1 MATNGTPR
9 MQLQRLLN
17 FKHTL
22 PMRLATGTVLSI
34 AVAVSSALLS
44 DSSHAEEYD
53 PDRNAE
59 LLVCDD
65 LYDRG
70 NIDQAID
77 CFRPLTTNTSLLT
90 AAEANWALGDTQAA
104 NDLFRRAVDEQ
115 PRNPHIRAR
124 WGRLFLSTHQPSQA
138 APLFEEALQ
147 LDPEYLHAQT
157 GLVAAL
163 LSQPGS
169 EARNLLVQIAV
180 DHPDNVEALLMLAR
194 LALETHDTSRANQL
208 LDQALDSA
216 SAQNITPLDIYA
228 LKASSDLLVT
238 DDHNITSENTW
249 VKTALEYSPAYG
261 DIYFVP
267 AHYHLINYRY
277 REAVELFK
285 QAVEVQ
291 PTHWSAHSQ
300 LGINLLRLNDIDGAK
315 KHLEIAYTGDPY
327 DTATVNTLKLLDTL
341 EEFEDLETTADFTLP
356 SDLSDRASE
365 NASDNTST
373 DTSTADSTT
382 AVTPEVQS
390 VPVILRLHREESQY
404 LAPYVEELTQ
414 RAVKSFSERYEF
426 ELKEPLI
433 VELFPNHDDFAVRTV
448 STPGVGLLGVT
459 FGYLLAMD
467 SPSARAAGE
476 FHWGST
482 LWHELAHVFTIE
494 KADHRMPRWFTEG
507 ISVYEEWRTGP
518 LRGRHIPTEVL
529 QAIREQKLLPVADL
543 DNGFVRPTYPNQVT
557 VSYMQAGLICDMI
570 SSYWGHDKLVR
581 MLELFK
587 ERKNSRETIQS
598 VLGISAEEVDV
609 KLQEYIKETL
619 GSVLDNYDDWSDLV
633 TAVHRAHQDD
643 QWDTVL
649 ALSAQANEIY
659 PEYVGSGNV
668 YIPLHDAYVARGRN
682 DEAVAT
688 LHSWFKYGGYQPD
701 MLHQLAHRL
710 RDLGR
715 SADAIEVLEALNWVH
730 PNNIDLH
737 EKLGADYF
745 QAENYS
751 AALREY
757 TALLGLDPHDKS
769 VVYLDIARVHH
780 KLNNKKLA
788 RRNVLQALEYAPF
801 FREAQD
807 LLVELTGDSP

>member
-1 MATNGTPR
+1 MLNNLIPR
-9 MQLQRLLN
+9 MQLKLLS
-17 FKHTL
+17 TL
-22 PMRLATGTVLSI
+22 KQ
-34 AVAVSSALLS
+34 AVTRPVQLTASAGLIVAAGLCSALLANPVG
-44 DSSHAEEYD
+44 AEEYD
-53 PDRNAE
+53 PDRSAE
-59 LLVCDD
+59 LLACDS

-70 NIDQAID
+70 NIDEAID
-77 CFRPLTTNTSLLT
+77 CFRPLTRNASLHI
-90 AAEANWALGDTQAA
+90 AAEATWALGDTRAA
-104 NDLFRRAVDEQ
+104 NDLFRRAVDQQ

-147 LDPEYLHAQT
+147 LDSTYLHAQT

-163 LSQPGS
+163 LSQPGG
-169 EARNLLVQIAV
+169 EARNLLVQIAI

-194 LALETHDTSRANQL
+194 LALETHDTERASQL
-208 LDQALDSA
+208 LDQALDGA

-228 LKASSDLLVT
+228 LKASADLLVT
-238 DDHNITSENTW
+238 DEHNITSENTW
-249 VKTALEYSPAYG
+249 VKKALEYSPAYG
-261 DIYFVP
+261 DIFFIP

-300 LGINLLRLNDIDGAK
+300 LGINLLRLNDIEGAK

-341 EEFEDLETTADFTLP
+341 EEFEDLQTTADFTLP
-356 SDLSDRASE
+356 AIPSATATASE
-365 NASDNTST
+365 EST
-373 DTSTADSTT
+373 PA
-382 AVTPEVQS
+382 AEVKS
-390 VPVILRLHREESQY
+390 VPVTLRLHREESQY
-404 LAPYVEELTQ
+404 LAPYVEELTR

-570 SSYWGHDKLVR
+570 STYWGHDKLIR
-581 MLELFK
+581 MLELYK
-587 ERKNSRETIQS
+587 QRKDSRETINA
-598 VLGISAEEVDV
+598 VLGISPEEVDAR
-609 KLQEYIKETL
+609 LQEFITQTL
-619 GSVLDNYDDWSDLV
+619 GSVIDNYDTWSETV
-633 TAVHRAHQDD
+633 SGVHSAAQAS
-643 QWDTVL
+643 QWDTVM

-659 PEYVGSGNV
+659 PEYVGRGSV
-668 YIPLHDAYVARGRN
+668 YLPLHDAFVARGKN
-682 DEAVAT
+682 EEAVDT
-688 LHSWFKYGGYQPD
+688 LHTWFKYGGHEPD
-701 MLHQLAHRL
+701 HLHQLAHRL

-730 PNNIDLH
+730 PNSIDLH

-751 AALREY
+751 AALREF

-769 VVYLDIARVHH
+769 VVYLDIARVHQ
-780 KLNNKKLA
+780 KLGDKKLA
-788 RRNVLQALEYAPF
+788 KRNVLQALEYAPF
-801 FREAQD
+801 FRDAQD
-807 LLVELTGDSP
+807 LLVELTGDSL